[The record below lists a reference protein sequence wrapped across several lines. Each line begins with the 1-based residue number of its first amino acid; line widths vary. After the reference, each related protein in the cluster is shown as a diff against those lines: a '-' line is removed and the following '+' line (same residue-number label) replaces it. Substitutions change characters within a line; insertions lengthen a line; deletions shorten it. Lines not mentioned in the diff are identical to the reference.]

1 MLCIRELT
9 EQFEIQGAYCIK
21 MLDDDVEDIKV
32 VAQGD
37 DFEIEYYDIDGK
49 YMEMEI
55 AYMYAVDGVL
65 NIEIRA

>member
-9 EQFEIQGAYCIK
+9 EQFDIQGAYCIK

-32 VAQGD
+32 VASGN
-37 DFEIEYYDIDGK
+37 DFECEYYDIEDK

-55 AYMYAVDGVL
+55 VYMYAVDGVL
-65 NIEIRA
+65 NIEIEA